1 MKGKE
6 YNCYHCDAVFKIR
19 TLSDEDLYPVYYCP
33 YCGGDIEDLDDA
45 EENEDE
51 IEEDE

>member
-6 YNCYHCDAVFKIR
+6 YTCYHCDALFKLK

-33 YCGGDIEDLDDA
+33 YCGGDIEDLD
-45 EENEDE
+45 EENEDDV
-51 IEEDE
+51 EEDE